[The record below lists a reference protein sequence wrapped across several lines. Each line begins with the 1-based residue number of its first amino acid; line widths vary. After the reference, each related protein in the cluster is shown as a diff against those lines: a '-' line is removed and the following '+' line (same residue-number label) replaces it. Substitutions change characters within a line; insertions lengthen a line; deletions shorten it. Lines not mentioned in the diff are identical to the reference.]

1 MKRELAINILNNII
15 EYSEKKDANYTI
27 EMLKKSEYED
37 GFHHFIRTEKG
48 YDILGVAKIYHEDT
62 SYYFV
67 FVDWPENNE
76 NSYIFIYPENKNS
89 TLLELHKIN
98 EEYNSLNI
106 EWRYKPNKR
115 DGRNED
121 RKECFIKY
129 YGDIISRVEVPK
141 NVEEIETF
149 LFEMFDLIDKRVKSD
164 NIIFNKDIITEFPE
178 GKVYERVHKVRERNS
193 KLIQQIKK
201 ERLEKDKKLV
211 CEICK
216 FDFYKVYKDLG
227 KGFIEAH
234 HIIPVSQLKE
244 DSKTKKEDIV
254 LVCSNCHSMLHR
266 KRPWTTIDEIKK
278 LVNDSKLK

>member
-15 EYSEKKDANYTI
+15 EYSEKKDVNYTI
-27 EMLKKSEYED
+27 EMLNKSEYED
-37 GFHHFIRTEKG
+37 GFHHLIRTEKG
-48 YDILGVAKIYHEDT
+48 YDILGVAKIYYEDT

-67 FVDWPENNE
+67 FVDWPEN
-76 NSYIFIYPENKNS
+76 SYIFIYPKDKHS

-106 EWRYKPNKR
+106 EWEYNPKKG
-115 DGRNED
+115 DKRNEE
-121 RKECFIKY
+121 RKECFKKY
-129 YGDIISRVEVPK
+129 YEGTTIRIEVPK

-149 LFEMFDLIDKRVKSD
+149 LFEMFDLIDKRIKSD
-164 NIIFNKDIITEFPE
+164 NIIFNEDIITEFPE

-211 CEICK
+211 CEICE

>member
-15 EYSEKKDANYTI
+15 EYSEKKDVNYTI
-27 EMLKKSEYED
+27 EMLNKSEYED
-37 GFHHFIRTEKG
+37 GFHQWVDG
-48 YDILGVAKIYHEDT
+48 NDILGIAKIYDEDT

-67 FVDWPENNE
+67 FIDWYMNRENY
-76 NSYIFIYPENKNS
+76 YIVIFSENKIKI
-89 TLLELHKIN
+89 LLELHKIN
-98 EEYNSLNI
+98 QEYNSLNI
-106 EWRYKPNKR
+106 EWRYKPSKR
-115 DGRNED
+115 DGRNEE
-121 RKECFIKY
+121 RRECFIKY
-129 YGDIISRVEVPK
+129 CGDVISRIEVPK
-141 NVEEIETF
+141 YVEEIETF
-149 LFEMFDLIDKRVKSD
+149 LSEIFDLIHKRIKSD
-164 NIIFNKDIITEFPE
+164 NIIFNEDIITEFPE

-211 CEICK
+211 CEICE

-278 LVNDSKLK
+278 LVNDSK